1 MARNIN
7 SDSII
12 SQLNSAGESNS
23 NRGFAKASHSFAMY
37 LSSDGENWTLLSDG
51 FINSRTKN
59 GVLKAFA
66 ESLDAD
72 ADGETILL
80 GGKLK
85 IVVRTM
91 REKKSIDLSSFA

>member
-12 SQLNSAGESNS
+12 SQLNSAGESNRS
-23 NRGFAKASHSFAMY
+23 NFTKASHSFAMY
-37 LSSDGENWTLLSDG
+37 ISADGENFTLLSDG
-51 FINSRTKN
+51 FINARTKN
-59 GVLKAFA
+59 SVLKAFA